1 MTGELGSTLVIDS
14 GGDYTS
20 MSGPEFIKKL
30 ILRRLTT
37 KPGEFFHLPNYGL
50 GLKEK
55 EPLPVNNLRALAKA
69 IEQQVAQEPEVGAVK
84 ATLSYAANASIL
96 YVKVQVQ
103 LRQTGQQ
110 LVVPMA
116 VPTQSAL

>member
-1 MTGELGSTLVIDS
+1 MVSGTLTIDS
-14 GGDYTS
+14 GGDYAS
-20 MSGPEFIKKL
+20 ESGPAFVRKL

-50 GLKEK
+50 GLREK

-69 IEQQVAQEPEVGAVK
+69 IEQQVALEPEVSAVK
-84 ATLSYAANASIL
+84 ANLSYAANAAIL
-96 YVKVQVQ
+96 YVKVQAQ